1 MPAMPAALRWLL
13 DLLPTNPIVVR
24 IVQGGSRRLRHMY
37 IRSGYLAALIIVFL
51 IVLLQGSSSDLEI
64 SALAVQGSSAFAM
77 LSYLQIGLIC
87 LLTPVFMAGA
97 IAQESNPRTWDILLT
112 TPLSAIQM
120 VLGNI
125 FGRLFFVLALLA
137 ASLPLVAL
145 TQYFGGVPGRSVLL
159 SYAIAACAALLVGA
173 IAVAL
178 SVSRLA
184 GKRAVFAFY
193 ISVVTYLGVTWA
205 IDLGLRG
212 AAGGV
217 TVMTPLNPFLA
228 LTALLNPTGYP
239 RPQGLEL
246 ETLSS
251 IKRLWF
257 GNPVLA
263 WCLIS
268 GGLSVALIAAS
279 SITVRNVGTKGGVPL
294 HKRLLKRQGSTQTT
308 RPAKTVSKNPIA
320 WREASARQ
328 ATLPKIIAR
337 WAFVALGVLW
347 GIATIIYFHNGGM
360 ASSDLRFV
368 LAATIWTEVIV
379 IVLVAINVSATA
391 ISREREDGTLDIILT
406 TPITPKDYLNGKL
419 RGLVTYLLPML
430 AVPLLTLAIGAAY
443 TLMTGTTVA
452 ARLANTAGAPV
463 VNGPLVLPE
472 AALLAPLAMIP
483 FLAFVVMVGLQ
494 WSLKSKGTIGSVIGS
509 VGVIGAVAGVVGLCA
524 WQAASGLT
532 AVGPILAPMTP
543 VTLTHAVLNPAI
555 AMESTVDAGAAMPLI
570 NARVALAI
578 GVVVTFATYFAI
590 VGALRSALVRT
601 FDMTTRRLAGRG

>member
-1 MPAMPAALRWLL
+1 MPAALRWLF

-51 IVLLQGSSSDLEI
+51 LVLMPSDATNLEI
-64 SALAVQGSSAFAM
+64 SELARQGAAAFAM

-112 TPLSAIQM
+112 TPLSSIQM

-159 SYAIAACAALLVGA
+159 SYAIAGCAALLVGA
-173 IAVAL
+173 IAVSL

-205 IDLGLRG
+205 IDLGLRP
-212 AAGGV
+212 AYAGGV
-217 TVMTPLNPFLA
+217 TIMTPLNPFLA
-228 LTALLNPTGYP
+228 LTALLDPTGYP
-239 RPQGLEL
+239 RPTGLEL
-246 ETLSS
+246 DALSGVR
-251 IKRLWF
+251 RLWF

-263 WCLIS
+263 WCLLS
-268 GGLSVALIAAS
+268 GGLSLALIAVS
-279 SITVRNVGTKGGVPL
+279 SFTVRNVGTRGGVPL
-294 HKRLLKRQGSTQTT
+294 HKRLLKRQGVTQTT

-320 WREASARQ
+320 WREAFARQ

-347 GIATIIYFHNGGM
+347 GIGAIIYYHNGAM
-360 ASSDLRFV
+360 TAEDLRFV

-419 RGLVTYLLPML
+419 RGLVMYLLPML
-430 AVPLLTLAIGAAY
+430 GVPLITLAIAALY
-443 TLMTGTTVA
+443 TLITGTTIS
-452 ARLANTAGAPV
+452 ARLLNTAGAPTV
-463 VNGPLVLPE
+463 TAPLVLPE
-472 AALLAPLAMIP
+472 AAILAPMAMIP

-509 VGVIGAVAGVVGLCA
+509 VGVVGAIAGVVGLCA
-524 WQAASGLT
+524 WQAASGLA
-532 AVGPILAPMTP
+532 AVGPVLAPMTP
-543 VTLTHAVLNPAI
+543 VTLTHAVLNPAV
-555 AMESTVDAGAAMPLI
+555 AMERTVDVGGASPLTG
-570 NARVALAI
+570 ARVALGIGAI
-578 GVVVTFATYFAI
+578 VTFAGYFAI